1 MKTMRRR
8 GVLPKVTLVP
18 LIDVLF
24 ILLFYFMV
32 TSVYLDLDM
41 IPVSQ
46 ETEEP
51 GVAVD
56 EPPGGSILLRI
67 DTEGRTVIRGT
78 VIRATELSDWF
89 QQGDRAANTVL
100 VLPSGEAPVQA
111 LATVMDALARAGV
124 TRTRLVRLEA
134 RP

>member
-1 MKTMRRR
+1 MKTARR
-8 GVLPKVTLVP
+8 GGILPKVTLVP

-46 ETEEP
+46 SAEET
-51 GVAVD
+51 GFDAVED
-56 EPPGGSILLRI
+56 PGGSILLRI
-67 DTEGRTVIRGT
+67 DSLGQSVINGKVVPAAELGDWLQETGRSTH
-78 VIRATELSDWF
+78 
-89 QQGDRAANTVL
+89 TVL
-100 VLPSGEAPVQA
+100 ILPSGEAPVQA
-111 LATVMDALARAGV
+111 LARVMDALARSGI

-134 RP
+134 HP

>member
-1 MKTMRRR
+1 MKAVRRG

-46 ETEEP
+46 VTEDL
-51 GVAVD
+51 GVGAD
-56 EPPGGSILLRI
+56 EPPGGSVLLRI
-67 DTEGRTVIRGT
+67 DTEGRTVVRG
-78 VIRATELSDWF
+78 VIIQAAELGDWF
-89 QQGDRAANTVL
+89 QTEDLIAHTVL
-100 VLPSGEAPVQA
+100 ILPSGEAPVQA
-111 LATVMDALARAGV
+111 LATVMDVLARAGV

>member
-51 GVAVD
+51 GDAVD

-78 VIRATELSDWF
+78 VIRATELSGWF

-100 VLPSGEAPVQA
+100 ILPSGEAPVQA